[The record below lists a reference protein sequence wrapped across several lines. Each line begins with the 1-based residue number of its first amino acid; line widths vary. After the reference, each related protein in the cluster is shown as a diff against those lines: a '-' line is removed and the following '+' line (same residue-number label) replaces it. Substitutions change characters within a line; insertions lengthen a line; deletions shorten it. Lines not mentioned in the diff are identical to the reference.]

1 MESRNIE
8 MVKVVANYFLTLAT
22 TIGSFIIL
30 ASMIAIVSSKS
41 IVTIQGNKVNVTPT
55 LLIFGIL
62 VSLGLLLVSCLILL
76 MLDENEE
83 NVANEH
89 N

>member
-1 MESRNIE
+1 LEARNIE
-8 MVKVVANYFLTLAT
+8 MVKLVASYFSTLAT

-30 ASMIAIVSSKS
+30 ANMLAIVSSKS

-76 MLDENEE
+76 MLGENEE